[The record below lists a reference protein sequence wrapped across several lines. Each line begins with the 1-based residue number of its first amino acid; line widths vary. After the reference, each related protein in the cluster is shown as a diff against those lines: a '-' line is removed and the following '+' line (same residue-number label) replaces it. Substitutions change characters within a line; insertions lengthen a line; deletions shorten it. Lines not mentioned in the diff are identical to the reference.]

1 MSPASTS
8 SDGVTDDGGVSA
20 AGAPFAPVV
29 GVLGAAPAG
38 ATVVGGCSGAG
49 FAFASLAAFG
59 LAALAALAAFGL
71 AAVASLAVAVA
82 AFGVAAFAFAAE
94 DFVVDVFAAE
104 ARAVDG
110 FAVEDLAVEDLAAE
124 DLAVEDFAVEDLVAP
139 DALAVPDFA
148 VAGLAAEDFVVD
160 VFAVEALAVDGF
172 AVEDFAPAGRTVRAD
187 VAARATLLAAV
198 VALDRAA
205 LVVDGIA
212 EDIALAASVS
222 DLTAVSIALVAVLIA
237 CSAVVMVLA
246 EDVAFVAAVFS
257 CAAADVTLV
266 AAVETVRGDG
276 LVAVVR
282 LADLVRL
289 SGFAPLADAVRRAVA
304 GRAALLVPVLA
315 LADRRAFVLLLAAGL
330 AVARV
335 VVCFAALAV
344 DDLAELVRPALAV
357 RGRVGFFAA
366 GVVGTDL
373 PPSGSVTGSL
383 IPRSTKFYTSFPL
396 AHEPQQTLSPQLVAS
411 VHIIVTTSGPRPGSS
426 RRRRARVWQQ
436 PADSRDRLL
445 RRRAAPDRN
454 ADEIAAQRH
463 RHPHHSVRDV
473 TGQIKQFP
481 LHRVGQHVANGNVE
495 RPGNLLEPR
504 FHFRHRR
511 PPIAQKKNHR
521 RSSQSAPAGHAEDR
535 TAVVAFPARASAV
548 VPSSPLAF
556 PTMYALYVR
565 SRIATRGRGEGAFI
579 REL

>member
-1 MSPASTS
+1 MRPASTS

-38 ATVVGGCSGAG
+38 ATVAGGCSGAG
-49 FAFASLAAFG
+49 LGLAAALAVFG
-59 LAALAALAAFGL
+59 LAALAALAVFGL
-71 AAVASLAVAVA
+71 AAVAALVVA
-82 AFGVAAFAFAAE
+82 AAACDVAGFAFAAEDE

-104 ARAVDG
+104 ALAVDG
-110 FAVEDLAVEDLAAE
+110 FAVDDLAGEDLAAE
-124 DLAVEDFAVEDLVAP
+124 DFAVDDFAVEDLVAP
-139 DALAVPDFA
+139 DALAVPAFA
-148 VAGLAAEDFVVD
+148 VAGFAAGDFVVG

-172 AVEDFAPAGRTVRAD
+172 AVEDFASAGRTVRAD

-212 EDIALAASVS
+212 EDIALAASVN

-266 AAVETVRGDG
+266 AAVETVRADAP
-276 LVAVVR
+276 VVVVR
-282 LADLVRL
+282 LAELVRL
-289 SGFAPLADAVRRAVA
+289 AGFVRLADVVLLADVVRRAVA

-315 LADRRAFVLLLAAGL
+315 LADRRAVVLLAAGL

-335 VVCFAALAV
+335 VVFFAALAV
-344 DDLAELVRPALAV
+344 DDLAELVRLALAV

-373 PPSGSVTGSL
+373 PPSGSVTGGL

-396 AHEPQQTLSPQLVAS
+396 AHEPQQTLPPQRVAS
-411 VHIIVTTSGPRPGSS
+411 IRITATTSGPRPDSS
-426 RRRRARVWQQ
+426 RRRRAGVRQQ

-454 ADEIAAQRH
+454 AGEIAAQRH
-463 RHPHHSVRDV
+463 RRLHHTVRDV
-473 TGQIKQFP
+473 AGQIKQFP
-481 LHRVGQHVANGNVE
+481 LHCLGQHVANGDVE
-495 RPGNLLEPR
+495 RPGSLFEPR
-504 FHFRHRR
+504 FHCRHRR
-511 PPIAQKKNHR
+511 SPVARKKPTADLPRSAQ
-521 RSSQSAPAGHAEDR
+521 ADHAEER
-535 TAVVAFPARASAV
+535 TAAVALAACASTA
-548 VPSSPLAF
+548 VPSSPL
-556 PTMYALYVR
+556 R
-565 SRIATRGRGEGAFI
+565 
-579 REL
+579 